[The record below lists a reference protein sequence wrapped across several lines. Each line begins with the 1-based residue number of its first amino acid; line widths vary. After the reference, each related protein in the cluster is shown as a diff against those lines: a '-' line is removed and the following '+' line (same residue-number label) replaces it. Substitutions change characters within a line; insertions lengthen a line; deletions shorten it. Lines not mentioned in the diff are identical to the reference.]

1 MVARSLASMRRSGGD
16 IGFLAINWLFL
27 GIVCLLIVYPLVY
40 IVSNSF
46 SDPNEVIAGSVW
58 LYPVKPSVAAY
69 HETLTY
75 ASIWTGYLNTILYTV
90 VGTVVSVAL
99 TLLAAYPLSRPDFRG
114 RGIYM
119 AIVFFPMIFN
129 GGIIPTYL
137 LVRNL
142 GMVDTRW
149 AMILPF
155 AVSSWN
161 VIVTR
166 TYYQYTISQSLL
178 DAATIDGCSDFRFF
192 YAVVLPLSGAITA
205 VNVLFYAVGIWNQ
218 FFWPFLYL
226 NRQELFPLQL
236 ILQKILILNSMDAQG
251 GSISV
256 EAEDKLHLLYAT
268 MQYAVIIVASLP
280 VLCVYPFVQ
289 KYFVRGVMIGA
300 LKG

>member
-1 MVARSLASMRRSGGD
+1 MRRTGGD
-16 IGFLAINWLFL
+16 IGFRTLNGVFL
-27 GIVCLLIVYPLVY
+27 GITCLLIVYPLLY

-58 LYPVKPSVAAY
+58 LYPVKPSVSAY
-69 HETLTY
+69 NETLTY
-75 ASIWTGYLNTILYTV
+75 ASIWTGYLNTIFYTIT
-90 VGTVVSVAL
+90 GTIVSVAL
-99 TLLAAYPLSRPDFRG
+99 TLLAAYPLSRTDFRG
-114 RGIYM
+114 RGIYLF
-119 AIVFFPMIFN
+119 IVFFPMIFS

-137 LVRNL
+137 LVRGL

-149 AMILPF
+149 AMIIPF

-161 VIVTR
+161 VIITR

-192 YAVVLPLSGAITA
+192 YSVVLPLSGAITA
-205 VNVLFYAVGIWNQ
+205 VNILFYAVGIWNQ

-226 NRQELFPLQL
+226 NRQQLFPLQL
-236 ILQKILILNSMDAQG
+236 ILQKILILNSMDTKG

-268 MQYAVIIVASLP
+268 MKYAVIIVASLP

>member
-1 MVARSLASMRRSGGD
+1 MSHIAMRRPGGD
-16 IGFLAINWLFL
+16 IGFRAINGLFL
-27 GIVCLLIVYPLVY
+27 TIICLIIVYPLLY

-58 LYPVKPSVAAY
+58 LYPIKLSVAAY
-69 HETLTY
+69 NETLGY
-75 ASIWTGYLNTILYTV
+75 ASIWTGYVNTIFYTV
-90 VGTVVSVAL
+90 IGTIISVAL
-99 TLLAAYPLSRPDFRG
+99 TLLAAYPLSRTDFRG
-114 RGIYM
+114 RGVYM
-119 AIVFFPMIFN
+119 FIVFFPMIFS

-137 LVRNL
+137 LVRSL

-155 AVSSWN
+155 ALSSWN
-161 VIVTR
+161 IIITR

-192 YAVVLPLSGAITA
+192 SSVVLPLSGAITA

-218 FFWPFLYL
+218 FFWAFLYL

-236 ILQKILILNSMDAQG
+236 ILQKILILNTMDTKG

-268 MQYAVIIVASLP
+268 MKYAVIIVASLP